1 MAQLIEENKIELK
14 AINDILSYNFLIP
27 SYQRGYRWTKRQ
39 IINLLDDIWDY
50 AQNENNNDPFYC
62 LQPIVVTDKNKRW
75 ELIDGQQ
82 RLTTIFIILSFLNA
96 EDKFEIEFETR
107 TESKDFLSNL
117 KNEIDDKNIDFY
129 HISLA
134 YSYVTNWFDQKRQ
147 EGLFYV
153 KDKFKITLLEK
164 TKIIWYQVNDGTDPR
179 DIFTRINMGK
189 IPLTNAE
196 LTKAL
201 FLRSNNFEQDE
212 DIIRLKQLKIAGEW
226 DRIEYSLQNDEF
238 WYFINKE
245 ENDLATRIELIF
257 DLMAGKTIVK
267 DDYFTFQF
275 FNKKFHGNSINTIS
289 NVWKEI
295 KDYFMTFEEWFN
307 ERNFYHLIGYLIA
320 IGVEIKN
327 IKSAS
332 KDKTKS
338 EFKDFLIKEIKKRVN
353 HQIFELDYEKDR
365 KTIEKILLLFNI
377 QTILSNEM
385 SLYRFPFDRFKDEK
399 WSLEHIHAQNSEG
412 LITVNQWTSWIDEH
426 INSLNR
432 IDPEENKDLILE
444 MTEKINQGI
453 KKEIFD
459 ELFSKVMRVFETEQ
473 LQDEMHD
480 ISNLAL
486 LDKDSNSAL
495 NKAIFEIKK
504 RRIIEREKTGAFI
517 PICTRN
523 VFLKYYSNNASQLY
537 FWGQEDRADYM
548 EAIKEILKDYLPIQ
562 TEEMK

>member
-1 MAQLIEENKIELK
+1 MKENSIELK
-14 AINDILSYNFLIP
+14 AINDILKFKFLVP
-27 SYQRGYRWTKRQ
+27 SYQRGFRWTKQQ
-39 IINLLDDIWDY
+39 IIDLLDDIWDY
-50 AQNENNNDPFYC
+50 AQNGKKIDPFYC
-62 LQPIVVTDKNKRW
+62 LQPIVVTDKNKQW

-82 RLTTIFIILSFLNA
+82 RLTTIFIILSYLKA

-107 TESKDFLSNL
+107 TESKEFLSNL
-117 KNEIDDKNIDFY
+117 KNGIDYTNIDFY
-129 HISLA
+129 HISQA
-134 YSYVTNWFDQKRQ
+134 YSYVKEWFEQKKE
-147 EGLFYV
+147 EGFNYI
-153 KDKFKITLLEK
+153 KDDFRLTLLRD

-201 FLRSNNFEQDE
+201 FLRSNNFGQDE
-212 DIIRLKQLKIAGEW
+212 DKIRLEQLKIAGEW

-257 DLMAGKTIVK
+257 DLMAGKIGK
-267 DDYFTFQF
+267 EDDYFTFRF
-275 FNKKFHGNSINTIS
+275 FNKKFPGNSIHTIS

-295 KDYFMTFEEWFN
+295 KDYFMTFEEWFY
-307 ERNFYHLIGYLIA
+307 ERKFYHLIGYLIA

-338 EFKDFLIKEIKKRVN
+338 EFKDFLIKEIKKQVN
-353 HQIFELDYEKDR
+353 HQISELDYEKDR
-365 KTIEKILLLFNI
+365 KTIEKILILFNI

-412 LITVNQWTSWIDEH
+412 LSTVNQWTSWIDEH

-453 KKEIFD
+453 KEEIFD

-504 RRIIEREKTGAFI
+504 RRIIEREITGSFI

-537 FWGQEDRADYM
+537 FWGQEDRSDYM
-548 EAIKEILKDYLPIQ
+548 EAIKETLKDYLPIQ

>member
-1 MAQLIEENKIELK
+1 MKENSIELK
-14 AINDILSYNFLIP
+14 AINDILKFKFLVP
-27 SYQRGYRWTKRQ
+27 SYQRGFRWTKQQ
-39 IINLLDDIWDY
+39 IIDLLDDIWDY
-50 AQNENNNDPFYC
+50 AQNGKTIDPFYC
-62 LQPIVVTDKNKRW
+62 LQPIVVTDKNKQW

-82 RLTTIFIILSFLNA
+82 RLTTIFIILSYLKA

-107 TESKDFLSNL
+107 TESREFLSNL
-117 KNEIDDKNIDFY
+117 KNGIDYTNIDFY
-129 HISLA
+129 HISQA
-134 YSYVTNWFDQKRQ
+134 YSYVKEWFEQKKE
-147 EGLFYV
+147 EGFNYI
-153 KDKFKITLLEK
+153 KDDFRLTLLRD
-164 TKIIWYQVNDGTDPR
+164 TKIIWYQVNDGTDQR

-201 FLRSNNFEQDE
+201 FLRSNNFGQDE
-212 DIIRLKQLKIAGEW
+212 DKIRLEQLKIAGEW

-257 DLMAGKTIVK
+257 DLMAGKIGK
-267 DDYFTFQF
+267 EDDYFTFRF
-275 FNKKFHGNSINTIS
+275 FNKKFPGNSIHTIS

-295 KDYFMTFEEWFN
+295 KDYFMTFEEWFY
-307 ERNFYHLIGYLIA
+307 ERKFYHLIGYLIA

-338 EFKDFLIKEIKKRVN
+338 EFKDFLIKEIKKQVN
-353 HQIFELDYEKDR
+353 HQISELDYEKDR